1 MFFSLFMNAPFTF
14 SPPGRLIDFMREAG
28 EPGLINLA
36 AGVPGTESLPAQQL
50 SEALAR
56 GYAQDGAAM
65 FAYHYPDGDARLR
78 ELLAERLRQRSA
90 EVKGEQVL
98 TVTGCQQ
105 GLQLMLDV
113 LAQPGDIV
121 ACEVPTYYALLELIA
136 VRGCRI
142 LPVPVRGPESV
153 DLDEVDALLA
163 RWKPKCFFI
172 CTTLSNPT
180 GATIPEANRPKL
192 VEICRKHGVRIVE
205 DDIYAKLVEGGP
217 AEKAAGSSG
226 FESMPPRGGA
236 APLEAG
242 ASHYIPPPLR
252 AFDDGST
259 VSFVSSFS
267 KSVSPGLRVG
277 VCVPGTIYERVA
289 ERKVQQD
296 MHSCV
301 ISETALRCFLE
312 AGQLEPHLTA
322 LRERN
327 RGRRALALAAIERAF
342 PVGTTAWAQRG
353 GYMVWA
359 ELPGLY
365 DLGTVRERARQEHV
379 VFAAGTVFF
388 PTPTD
393 RSYLRL
399 NCAKASKQDLVRGLE
414 ILGGVLAEGRAAA
427 RP

>member
-1 MFFSLFMNAPFTF
+1 MTAPFTF

-36 AGVPGTESLPAQQL
+36 AGVPGTDSLPAQQL
-50 SEALAR
+50 SEAITR
-56 GYAQDGAAM
+56 GYAADGAAM
-65 FAYHYPDGDARLR
+65 FAYHFPDGDPRLR
-78 ELLAERLRQRSA
+78 ALLAERLRQRGTNVRA
-90 EVKGEQVL
+90 AQVL

-113 LAQPGDIV
+113 LAQPGDVV

-153 DLDEVDALLA
+153 DLAEVDALLA

-180 GATIPEANRPKL
+180 GATIPEASRPKL

-205 DDIYAKLVEGGP
+205 DDIYAKLVEGG
-217 AEKAAGSSG
+217 A
-226 FESMPPRGGA
+226 
-236 APLEAG
+236 
-242 ASHYIPPPLR
+242 PPPLR

-312 AGQLEPHLTA
+312 AGAIEPHLTT
-322 LRERN
+322 LRDRN
-327 RGRRALALAAIERAF
+327 RTRRALALAAIDRAF
-342 PVGTTAWAQRG
+342 PAGTKAWSQRG

-359 ELPGLY
+359 ELPGLF
-365 DLGTVRERARQEHV
+365 DLAKARDLARKEHV
-379 VFAAGTVFF
+379 VFAAGSVFF
-388 PTPTD
+388 PAPTD

-399 NCAKASKQDLVRGLE
+399 NCAKASEADLVRGLE
-414 ILGGVLAEGRAAA
+414 ILGGVLRTCLRRLEDGAT
-427 RP
+427 